1 MEISLNTRKAYSEI
15 DEFLSLLK
23 EEQRNKIPQKLRE
36 FFNEEKD
43 KQYTK
48 GISVDKDIKSQ
59 NLMEETLAIIA
70 LLNLQYWCEDEA
82 EKQRLKDVYAKN
94 EKLWQDAFQIKFDSN
109 EIFKKNV
116 VVTKQQEETNTQ
128 MVEYKESV
136 INRLIK
142 KIKKLFGIKK

>member
-15 DEFLSLLK
+15 DEFLSLLN

-36 FFNEEKD
+36 FFSEEKD

-82 EKQRLKDVYAKN
+82 ERQRLKDVYAKN

-116 VVTKQQEETNTQ
+116 VVTKQPEETNTQ
-128 MVEYKESV
+128 MVEYKETV
-136 INRLIK
+136 INKLIK
-142 KIKKLFGIKK
+142 KIKKLFEIKK

>member
-48 GISVDKDIKSQ
+48 GISVDKDIKNQ

-82 EKQRLKDVYAKN
+82 ERQRLKDVYAKN

>member
-48 GISVDKDIKSQ
+48 GISVDKDIKNQ

-70 LLNLQYWCEDEA
+70 LLNLQYWCEDEV
-82 EKQRLKDVYAKN
+82 ERQRLKDVYAKN

-116 VVTKQQEETNTQ
+116 VVTKHQEETNTQ

>member
-48 GISVDKDIKSQ
+48 GISVDKDIKNQ

-82 EKQRLKDVYAKN
+82 ERQRLKDIYAKN

-116 VVTKQQEETNTQ
+116 VVTKHQEETNTQ

>member
-48 GISVDKDIKSQ
+48 GISVDKDIKNQ

-82 EKQRLKDVYAKN
+82 ERQRLKDVYAKN
-94 EKLWQDAFQIKFDSN
+94 EKLWQDAFQIKFDSD

-116 VVTKQQEETNTQ
+116 VVTKHQEETNTQ